1 MNPENPVIRLC
12 SQGMQAEAEGRDDDA
27 REHFQQAWELAAD
40 DYEASIAA
48 HYLARHQPSP
58 EQALRW
64 NQESLARAERVADER
79 VAGFFTSLHLN
90 LARSYRDVDRP
101 DRAQEHFAA
110 AARHIGDVP
119 PGQYADW
126 TRFAIAEGLRPVNPA
141 TELIDDLIA
150 EFCARRDLKAL
161 ALVLPA
167 RLGDLGTDEDRT
179 RLRTAL
185 HMLHA
190 ARWLPDGEQ
199 DALGRAITALTPA

>member
-1 MNPENPVIRLC
+1 MNPENPVVQLC
-12 SQGMQAEAEGRDDDA
+12 SQGMLAEAEGRDDDA
-27 REHFQQAWELAAD
+27 REHFQQAWDLAAD
-40 DYEASIAA
+40 DYDAAIAA

-64 NQESLARAERVADER
+64 NRESLARAERVADER
-79 VAGFFTSLHLN
+79 AAGFFTSLHLN
-90 LARSYRDVDRP
+90 LAKSYRDLDQP
-101 DRAQEHFAA
+101 GLAQRHFAT

-167 RLGDLGTDEDRT
+167 RLGDLGTDDDRT

-190 ARWLPDGEQ
+190 ARWLPEAEQ
-199 DALGRAITALTPA
+199 DSLGRAITALTPA